1 MKTIYTTL
9 FVAVLFLSI
18 SCGSS
23 KGIAKKADPFI
34 GNWEMQITNTPQGDI
49 NNTLLITKN
58 EDGTYKGVMA
68 SEMGTMDLNDVKI
81 IESKLTSSFVYEGM
95 DFELNGTFDDKNFD
109 GEVSGMGS
117 SFPTKGTKILE

>member
-9 FVAVLFLSI
+9 FVAILFLSM

-23 KGIAKKADPFI
+23 KGITKKADPFI

-49 NNTLLITKN
+49 NNTLLITRN
-58 EDGTYKGVMA
+58 EDGTYKGVIA

-95 DFELNGTFDDKNFD
+95 DFELNGTFDDVNFD

-117 SFPTKGTKILE
+117 SFPAKGTKILE